1 MRRLAILTAMIL
13 IMVTIGCA
21 SYYRVTDPNTGKDY
35 YTKTVDRK
43 GGGITFKDVNTQ
55 TTVTLQSSEVL
66 EISKDTFKANM
77 GKK

>member
-1 MRRLAILTAMIL
+1 MRRLAILTGMIL

-21 SYYRVTDPNTGKDY
+21 TYYKVTDPSTGKDY
-35 YTKTVDRK
+35 YTKTLERK
-43 GGGITFKDVNTQ
+43 GGGIIFKDVKTQ

-66 EISKDTFKANM
+66 EISKDAFKANM